1 MQHKGVLLVVLA
13 MLLLVAVPSMAQ
25 DAAATPEVELP
36 EPWSCPEGFA
46 GQTLSVYN
54 WSTYIAED
62 TVANFEALCGVTVIY
77 DVYDNN
83 ESMIASLSQGNP
95 GYDIVVPTD
104 YAVAQMIDRGLLQP
118 LNLDNIPNFANL
130 SDFLLDQVFDP
141 GNQYS
146 VPYQWGTIGIGYNIE
161 AVGYEITSWEDV
173 WNYNGP
179 VAWLEEPRPMLG
191 FALML
196 LGLDP
201 NTTDPREIEMARDYL
216 IERGGNVVAI
226 AADDGQVFLERGD
239 AHIVI
244 EYSGDIFQLV
254 ATCECDTYR
263 FVIPSEGAE
272 RWMDN
277 LAIPTGARNP
287 ALAEVWIDYI
297 LDPYVGADISNYTA
311 YASPNQLSIDLGLI
325 DEEYLS
331 SPIIYPSEEISETLF
346 GISYLPEAE
355 TLYSRAWDELKVL
368 LGR

>member
-263 FVIPSEGAE
+263 
-272 RWMDN
+272 
-277 LAIPTGARNP
+277 
-287 ALAEVWIDYI
+287 
-297 LDPYVGADISNYTA
+297 
-311 YASPNQLSIDLGLI
+311 
-325 DEEYLS
+325 
-331 SPIIYPSEEISETLF
+331 
-346 GISYLPEAE
+346 
-355 TLYSRAWDELKVL
+355 
-368 LGR
+368 

>member
-1 MQHKGVLLVVLA
+1 
-13 MLLLVAVPSMAQ
+13 
-25 DAAATPEVELP
+25 
-36 EPWSCPEGFA
+36 
-46 GQTLSVYN
+46 
-54 WSTYIAED
+54 
-62 TVANFEALCGVTVIY
+62 
-77 DVYDNN
+77 
-83 ESMIASLSQGNP
+83 
-95 GYDIVVPTD
+95 
-104 YAVAQMIDRGLLQP
+104 
-118 LNLDNIPNFANL
+118 
-130 SDFLLDQVFDP
+130 
-141 GNQYS
+141 
-146 VPYQWGTIGIGYNIE
+146 
-161 AVGYEITSWEDV
+161 
-173 WNYNGP
+173 
-179 VAWLEEPRPMLG
+179 MLG